1 MRHAPDPVVIRVERS
16 SIAHQRCRSTNR
28 VTCIMS
34 NRSSIMSIACMIHFS
49 SSQVQLLFRT
59 LADPSHQRTGPVYSP
74 LRGDMATCQ
83 SKLIAEEQGDSIRWE
98 KRMQVFYPAILTCS
112 GVPLPAYCS
121 FSPCSRR
128 ISPSAPDKSLE
139 NPPFCP
145 QQPGGFL
152 FPGMPRVTQ

>member
-59 LADPSHQRTGPVYSP
+59 LADTSHQRTGPVYSP
-74 LRGDMATCQ
+74 LRGDMTTCQ

-112 GVPLPAYCS
+112 GVPLPDYCL
-121 FSPCSRR
+121 FSPCSKRTLPLLL
-128 ISPSAPDKSLE
+128 ISPKSTRHSVHSSLAGSSF
-139 NPPFCP
+139 PACP
-145 QQPGGFL
+145 Q
-152 FPGMPRVTQ
+152 

>member
-59 LADPSHQRTGPVYSP
+59 LADTSHQRTGPVYSP
-74 LRGDMATCQ
+74 LRGDMTTCQ

-112 GVPLPAYCS
+112 GAPACRQKRTPCLVPE
-121 FSPCSRR
+121 
-128 ISPSAPDKSLE
+128 E
-139 NPPFCP
+139 NPTSGKQEPAP
-145 QQPGGFL
+145 TPA
-152 FPGMPRVTQ
+152 P